1 MILALVLFA
10 ASFDGEAAF
19 RHAAKL
25 ASLGPHPWG
34 SARNSFAAQYVAAQF
49 RDAGLSEVRLQE
61 FESHGIKGANV
72 IGMLRASGPEFI
84 LLGAHHDTAPAAPGA
99 YDDSGGVGV
108 LLETARVLARDR
120 ARPRTIVFVSFDGEE
135 AWSTRLTT
143 TAGSRAYL
151 DALGPDARN
160 LSAAVVIEM
169 CGWGKGSPVLHPI
182 AYRDGRGG
190 TVPVITPAWLVRAA
204 TRGASAGGV
213 PFGIG
218 DPLIPWLY
226 QPTVR
231 AFHAVFYGDDLTFL
245 QNGVPA
251 VFVSDSSF
259 TGFYPWYHQAA
270 DTADKLD
277 AAQLGRIGRGVVGV
291 ATALGREPR
300 GPAWDTTWFAAFG
313 HVYGPWTLW
322 ALGLGSL
329 VPGFLVRPSGSA
341 PLAAR
346 LAHAAA
352 FGVLLWRQPVPA
364 LWVFLVPNLASIG
377 RRRWLLMLLA
387 AAPALS
393 LVGVGGI
400 ARYRGFV
407 DGSWIRLW
415 EAGLAVCALGLLWI
429 RPSGSRRTFP
439 RKAKRR

>member
-1 MILALVLFA
+1 MILALLLFA
-10 ASFDGEAAF
+10 ASFDGESAL

-49 RDAGLSEVRLQE
+49 REAGLSEVRLQE
-61 FESHGIKGANV
+61 FESHGIRGANV
-72 IGMLRASGPEFI
+72 IGTLRADGPEFI

-108 LLETARVLARDR
+108 LLEAARVLARERD
-120 ARPRTIVFVSFDGEE
+120 RPRTIVFASFDGEE

-151 DALGPDARN
+151 KALGPDVRN
-160 LSAAVVIEM
+160 LSAALVIEM
-169 CGWGKGSPVLHPI
+169 CGWGKGSPVLHAI

-190 TVPVITPAWLVRAA
+190 DAVIAPAWLVRAA
-204 TRGASAGGV
+204 TRGASVAGV
-213 PFGIG
+213 PFAVG

-259 TGFYPWYHQAA
+259 AAFYPWYHQAA

-277 AAQLGRIGRGVVGV
+277 AAQLGRVGRGVLGV

-300 GPAWDTTWFAAFG
+300 GPASDPTWFAAFG
-313 HVYGPWTLW
+313 RVWGPWVIW
-322 ALGLGSL
+322 ALGVGTL
-329 VPGFLVRPSGSA
+329 VPGFLVRPPGSV
-341 PLAAR
+341 PLGAR
-346 LAHAAA
+346 LAYAGAVG
-352 FGVLLWRQPVPA
+352 FLLWRQPIPA

-377 RRRWLLMLLA
+377 RRRWLLALMAL
-387 AAPALS
+387 APALL
-393 LVGVGGI
+393 LVGLGAV

-415 EAGLAVCALGLLWI
+415 EAGLAVCALGLLWV
-429 RPSGSRRTFP
+429 RPSGPRRAAP
-439 RKAKRR
+439 RRAKRR